1 MADEVLAL
9 IDGGCRKMVFSL
21 GPGALQCLYSVFL
34 SKLVMFQRVMR
45 EHGGAM
51 KLCDVTPEVR
61 EVFEACRLNELF
73 DFAPDQSA
81 ALAAFATDSGGRVR
95 LMASGRVYPGVNRRC
110 NCHRHDRDTTH
121 GRPARLPHLRRI
133 RLPLRIGSRQN
144 DPLRH
149 CRRDESRRKT

>member
-1 MADEVLAL
+1 MNLPRHILTTQVGDVTCVSLIKHRLTEEQLLQMTDEIIAL

-45 EHGGAM
+45 EHGGTM

-61 EVFEACRLNELF
+61 EVFEACRLNDLF

-81 ALAAFATDSGGRVR
+81 ALAAFATDSGQAG
-95 LMASGRVYPGVNRRC
+95 A
-110 NCHRHDRDTTH
+110 
-121 GRPARLPHLRRI
+121 
-133 RLPLRIGSRQN
+133 
-144 DPLRH
+144 
-149 CRRDESRRKT
+149 